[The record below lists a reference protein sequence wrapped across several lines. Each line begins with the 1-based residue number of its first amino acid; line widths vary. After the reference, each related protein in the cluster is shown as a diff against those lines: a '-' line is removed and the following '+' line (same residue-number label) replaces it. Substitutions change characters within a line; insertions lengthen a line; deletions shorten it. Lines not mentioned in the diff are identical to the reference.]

1 MEAAIIG
8 GVGILVGTLITVIF
22 GYFNGRGERSLIGK
36 RDTVADRDSL
46 IDQLQEE
53 MKEVRLELGTQ
64 KVDIREMRSA
74 FEGVKQHNNAL
85 IAYIQRLLSI
95 IRHAGLEEEL
105 PHDKPDGVHI

>member
-1 MEAAIIG
+1 MEAAIIA
-8 GVGILVGTLITVIF
+8 GVAALLGVLGKALF
-22 GYFNGRGERSLIGK
+22 DYFSGRGSRSLEGK

-53 MKEVRLELGTQ
+53 MKEVRSELTAQ
-64 KVDIREMRSA
+64 KGEIREMRSA

-95 IRHAGLEEEL
+95 IRHAGLEGEL
-105 PHDKPDGVHI
+105 PADKPDGVHI

>member
-1 MEAAIIG
+1 MSTAIIAATG
-8 GVGILVGTLITVIF
+8 LILGALVTAIF
-22 GYFNGRGERSLIGK
+22 TYLNGRSNRGLEGQ

-64 KVDIREMRSA
+64 KGEIREMRSA

-95 IRHAGLEEEL
+95 IRHAGLEAEL
-105 PHDKPDGVHI
+105 PPDKPDGVHI